1 MTQKTGFLGPIME
14 QTPFPVQRSLLAE
27 DALAE
32 RVLSRYSL
40 PCIAR
45 CRFWKRGINDTYLVE
60 SGGDQYVLRIAPA
73 HWRSREH
80 VLAEMRLLR
89 FLDQQGLTVP
99 QPVEQREGT
108 VVQILDAPE
117 GPRHAVLFTFV
128 PGSGLPPEPTEDQAR
143 RYGEA
148 IARFHQ
154 LTDEYPAD
162 PDAWRFEPEDTIDHP
177 LARLEPLFAGHEDD
191 YEELLAWSSCLRELA
206 KALPRTLP
214 TYGLCH
220 GDVNNSNFHV
230 IDEERWALL
239 DFEYLGYGPRI
250 FDLAT
255 YTNNQLFATGQTP
268 QTGRLV
274 EAFLDGYASLRAL
287 SAAER
292 EALPSFVVLR
302 QLWLLGVGARNL
314 PNIGHRLFEHW
325 AFERVM
331 PMLRR
336 WVEAPWVWM

>member
-1 MTQKTGFLGPIME
+1 ME
-14 QTPFPVQRSLLAE
+14 TSPFPVQRSLLSE
-27 DALAE
+27 DTLAG
-32 RVLSRYSL
+32 RVLSRYNL
-40 PCIAR
+40 PRDTC
-45 CRFWKRGINDTYLVE
+45 CRFWQRGINDTYLVE
-60 SGGDQYVLRIAPA
+60 GGGERHVLRISPA

-89 FLDQQGLTVP
+89 YLGRRGLTVP
-99 QPVEQREGT
+99 QPVEQRDGT
-108 VVQILDAPE
+108 TVQTLDAPE

-128 PGSGLPPEPTEDQAR
+128 PGSGLPPDPTEDQAR

-148 IARFHQ
+148 IAQFHRV
-154 LTDEYPAD
+154 TEDYAD
-162 PDAWRFEPEDTIDHP
+162 PDAWRFDAEDTIDRP

-191 YEELLAWSSCLRELA
+191 FAELVDWSSYLREFTES
-206 KALPRTLP
+206 LPRTTP

-220 GDVNNSNFHV
+220 GDVNNGNLHIV
-230 IDEERWALL
+230 DEERWALL

-255 YTNNQLFATGQTP
+255 YINNQLFATGQTA

-292 EALPSFVVLR
+292 EALPAFVVLR

-325 AFERVM
+325 TFERVM

-336 WVEAPWVWM
+336 WVDAPWVWTEEAVQ